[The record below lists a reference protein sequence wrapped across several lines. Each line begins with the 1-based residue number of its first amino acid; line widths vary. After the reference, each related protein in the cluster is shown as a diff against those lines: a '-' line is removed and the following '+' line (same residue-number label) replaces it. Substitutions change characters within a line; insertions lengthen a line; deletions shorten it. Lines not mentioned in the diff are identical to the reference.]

1 MKLKNKTSSDMKKMK
16 DSIASNPA
24 LREMLKEVFLGEG
37 KRTEQMWMHT
47 KEQEHHRQDLKL
59 SCYLNIFKRYL
70 NIIKIL
76 LRY

>member
-1 MKLKNKTSSDMKKMK
+1 MTKMK
-16 DSIASNPA
+16 DSISSNPA
-24 LREMLKEVFLGEG
+24 LREMSKEVFWE
-37 KRTEQMWMHT
+37 KE
-47 KEQEHHRQDLKL
+47 KEQNKCECTQRNKSTTDRNLKL